1 MRINVVN
8 LGANDIRVI
17 VDKDTVHD
25 FVLKAGTDD
34 EYESE
39 EEGVIEFRELGSAED
54 AGLEGAE
61 GSATA

>member
-1 MRINVVN
+1 MRVNIVN

-17 VDKDTVHD
+17 IDHDNVHD

-39 EEGVIEFRELGSAED
+39 DEGVIELRELGSAGTET
-54 AGLEGAE
+54 AE
-61 GSATA
+61 